1 MRRQWKRLS
10 QDIGDA
16 PTLGASKKHNMAKK
30 QTIEPHTCFECRFAY
45 LMRSVP
51 VNPIVSECTITKERE
66 VASTLLKCE
75 HFKPRVEEVIINPM
89 KYLK

>member
-1 MRRQWKRLS
+1 MRLLQG
-10 QDIGDA
+10 IGDA
-16 PTLGASKKHNMAKK
+16 LMRGVERKYNMAKK
-30 QTIEPHTCFECRFAY
+30 NVEPHTCFECRFAY
-45 LMRSVP
+45 LMRSVA

-75 HFKPRVEEVIINPM
+75 RFKPRVGDAVINPM

>member
-1 MRRQWKRLS
+1 
-10 QDIGDA
+10 
-16 PTLGASKKHNMAKK
+16 MAKK
-30 QTIEPHTCFECRFAY
+30 NIEPHSCFECRFAY

-75 HFKPRVEEVIINPM
+75 HFKPRVGEAVINPM
-89 KYLK
+89 KYIK

>member
-1 MRRQWKRLS
+1 MRLLL
-10 QDIGDA
+10 DIGDA
-16 PTLGASKKHNMAKK
+16 LMRGVERKHNMAKK
-30 QTIEPHTCFECRFAY
+30 NIEPHSCFECRFAY

-51 VNPIVSECTITKERE
+51 VNPIVSECTVTKVRE

-75 HFKPRVEEVIINPM
+75 HFKPRVENVVINPM